1 MKPIVKDSN
10 TSIVDPLIGL
20 LKSLHIEVQ
29 YEAIELITL
38 LMDYSV
44 KDMLLKSL
52 VQVLK
57 PPKTVKSEN
66 SDGILFSPAICK
78 TLIRQFK

>member
-1 MKPIVKDSN
+1 
-10 TSIVDPLIGL
+10 
-20 LKSLHIEVQ
+20 
-29 YEAIELITL
+29 
-38 LMDYSV
+38 
-44 KDMLLKSL
+44 MLLKSL

-78 TLIRQFK
+78 ALIRQFK